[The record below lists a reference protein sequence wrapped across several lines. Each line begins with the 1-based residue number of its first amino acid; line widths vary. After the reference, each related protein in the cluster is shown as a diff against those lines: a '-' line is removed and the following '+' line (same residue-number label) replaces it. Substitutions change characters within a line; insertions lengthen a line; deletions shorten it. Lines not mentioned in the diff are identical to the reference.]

1 MFIFHIL
8 LILLDVC
15 LVFAEGGDKYKT
27 LYLLLQFEY
36 VLMGLFACKS
46 FIVFLL
52 QMYEKVIKYQ
62 GWESKAAYLSIV
74 DFLYN
79 LITLATLV
87 LEFAILSKK
96 SALGIYFLDKSLRA
110 IINMWNCFSGYLESR
125 KLVSKV
131 NSFPNATAEDIQKAS
146 DKCIF
151 CLEALTEAK
160 KINCGHL
167 FHYKCL
173 RSYFE
178 NSTNPKCPTCRA
190 TIDEK
195 IVHHPKSEHITQNVA
210 SSFLL
215 QDLPNN
221 INPLGNPIDIG
232 ATAWGLPRTINSHK
246 ISKHG
251 EKMKYAVENMNEF
264 ILRFYKHPPDQIHV
278 EDEGEAEDRF
288 ERLREQLRRFD
299 VK

>member
-1 MFIFHIL
+1 MV
-8 LILLDVC
+8 LDAC
-15 LVFAEGGDKYKT
+15 LVFAEGGDKYKN

-36 VLMGLFACKS
+36 VLMGLFAFKS
-46 FIVFLL
+46 FIVFML
-52 QMYEKVIKYQ
+52 QMYEKVVKYQ
-62 GWESKAAYLSIV
+62 GWENKAAYLSVV
-74 DFLYN
+74 DFVYN
-79 LITLATLV
+79 LITLAILV
-87 LEFAILSKK
+87 VEFAILSKK

-131 NSFPNATAEDIQKAS
+131 NGFPNATAEDIQKAS

-178 NSTNPKCPTCRA
+178 NSSNPKCPTCRA

-246 ISKHG
+246 ISRHG

-264 ILRFYKHPPDQIHV
+264 ILRFYRHPPDQVNV
-278 EDEGEAEDRF
+278 EDEGEGEDRF
-288 ERLREQLRRFD
+288 ARLREQLRRFD